1 MASRRQNIIKQAYE
15 RIDRIRASL
24 SEIDYL
30 SSGTL
35 LERMK
40 VCGYANCRCHRDPN
54 GRHGPHYQWDRMKA
68 GRLVHRN
75 VTPEQ
80 AAFLRRAI
88 ANYQKAKKLMK
99 AWEDETIRLMD
110 NEMPRET

>member
-1 MASRRQNIIKQAYE
+1 
-15 RIDRIRASL
+15 
-24 SEIDYL
+24 
-30 SSGTL
+30 
-35 LERMK
+35 
-40 VCGYANCRCHRDPN
+40 
-54 GRHGPHYQWDRMKA
+54 MKA

-88 ANYQKAKKLMK
+88 TNYQKAKKLMK

>member
-40 VCGYANCRCHRDPN
+40 SAVTQIVGATGIPMGVTVRTIN
-54 GRHGPHYQWDRMKA
+54 GTA
-68 GRLVHRN
+68 
-75 VTPEQ
+75 
-80 AAFLRRAI
+80 
-88 ANYQKAKKLMK
+88 
-99 AWEDETIRLMD
+99 
-110 NEMPRET
+110 